1 MGAVSIMLRPEHIE
15 EFITYLR
22 ARKGYSLHTLRSYRV
37 DLNDFLQ
44 FLSSDGEDRSLE
56 DLGRVDPLRIRQYL
70 GRLYQEYKRSTIARR
85 LSAIRSFYAFAEKSG
100 YADRN
105 PAATVSTPRQEKTI
119 PAYLPVDQMFGLLEG
134 PDRGTPLGLRDLA
147 ILELLYSTGLRV
159 SELAGLNVDRVDL
172 DQRLIRVLGKRNKE
186 RVVPVGRK
194 AVSVL
199 RDYLDATRS
208 LRRAQRPGK
217 LPVFMNGRG
226 GRLTTRSIGNIVKKY
241 GLKVGLMM
249 GISPHSLRHTFAT
262 HMMDG
267 GADLR
272 AVQELLGHASLS
284 TTQRYTHVSLDR
296 LMEVYD
302 KAHPRK

>member
-1 MGAVSIMLRPEHIE
+1 MLRPEHIE